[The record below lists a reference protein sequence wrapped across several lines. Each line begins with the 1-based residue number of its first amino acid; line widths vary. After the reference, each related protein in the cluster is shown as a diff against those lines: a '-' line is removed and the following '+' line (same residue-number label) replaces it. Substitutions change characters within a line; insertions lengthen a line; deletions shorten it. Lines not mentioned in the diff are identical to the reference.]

1 MSSHHFVKEG
11 QEPALLV
18 VDALADDYLMSM
30 LEWSPLVLVV
40 ETAMPKVAS
49 WGIRVDAVFA
59 DKLAHND
66 DVVYSAEPH
75 AGPARIID
83 IKMGLASSVLFFL
96 RSRRQYALQ
105 VMAVSSE
112 ENFHA
117 WGSADDFQITLV
129 DASMKWSRIL
139 SGRFEKW
146 MPEAANLKVRADTTF
161 EVLGARQHEN
171 QITTERSGIV
181 RISSSAPFWIGEQH
195 R

>member
-18 VDALADDYLMSM
+18 VDALADDHLMSM
-30 LEWSPLVLVV
+30 LEWSPMVLVV
-40 ETAMPKVAS
+40 GTAMPKVAS

-59 DKLAHND
+59 DDRAHND
-66 DVVYSAEPH
+66 GVVYNAEPH
-75 AGPARIID
+75 VVPAMVVD
-83 IKMGLASSVLFFL
+83 STTGLVSSVLFFL

-105 VMAVSSE
+105 VMAESSE
-112 ENFHA
+112 ENFRA
-117 WGSADDFQITLV
+117 WGSADDFQIALL

-146 MPEAANLKVRADTTF
+146 MPEAASLRVRADAAF
-161 EVLGARQHEN
+161 QVSGATQHEN
-171 QITTERSGIV
+171 QITTGRSGI
-181 RISSSAPFWIGEQH
+181 IKIISSAPFWVGEHH